1 MSADDSDRIK
11 MLEHQCTT
19 ILYLSAV
26 NMFINVATILTALV
40 AVLA

>member
-1 MSADDSDRIK
+1 MENSQDRIK

-26 NMFINVATILTALV
+26 NMFINVATILAALV
-40 AVLA
+40 AVL